1 MQSVAY
7 ICPVCNSL
15 FVPHFP
21 AQKYC
26 SRPCGSSGG
35 GSTWAA
41 RRWGGPNSGTNA
53 DKIRARFYSFIPDRP
68 VDGCWIWRGRVDMGY
83 GQFAIKSR
91 QKRAHRVSYEL
102 HHGPIPAGMFVCH
115 TCDTPACVNPAHL
128 YAGTA
133 FDNSADKKKR
143 QRG

>member
-1 MQSVAY
+1 
-7 ICPVCNSL
+7 
-15 FVPHFP
+15 
-21 AQKYC
+21 
-26 SRPCGSSGG
+26 
-35 GSTWAA
+35 
-41 RRWGGPNSGTNA
+41 
-53 DKIRARFYSFIPDRP
+53 
-68 VDGCWIWRGRVDMGY
+68 MGY